1 MGKALNEQLMIAVK
15 QGDSERA
22 ENLIE
27 SGADIN
33 ARDENGYSALD
44 WAAAYADSLM
54 METLMLEGAD
64 DTNDLMSGFLVCQS
78 AFKDK
83 LFGSLVFAVS
93 NGDLIIAE
101 DLFKRGLKVTGRDT
115 MEREALAAAIESGL
129 ADGRIKDPSLQS
141 ISSYPGMRFVILK
154 AMSRIKQAEAKKKI
168 KKNSRKKNK

>member
-22 ENLIE
+22 GNLIE
-27 SGADIN
+27 SGAEVNSKDN
-33 ARDENGYSALD
+33 NGYSALD
-44 WAAAYADSLM
+44 WAAAYADNLM

-64 DTNDLMSGFLVCQS
+64 DTNDMMSGFLVCQS

-93 NGDLIIAE
+93 NGDMIIAE
-101 DLFKRGLKVTGRDT
+101 DLLKKGLKVTGKET
-115 MEREALAAAIESGL
+115 VEREALAAAIESGL
-129 ADGRIKDPSLQS
+129 NDGRIKEISLER

-154 AMSRIKQAEAKKKI
+154 AVSKVKQAEVKKKI
-168 KKNSRKKNK
+168 KKNIRKKNK

>member
-115 MEREALAAAIESGL
+115 MEREALATAIESGL
-129 ADGRIKDPSLQS
+129 TDGRIKDPSLQS

-154 AMSRIKQAEAKKKI
+154 AMSKI
-168 KKNSRKKNK
+168 GRASCRERVLRLV